1 MIERALISVSEKQ
14 GLDCLI
20 HGLFIINPYIEII
33 SFGDT
38 EKAIREIVGT
48 EKHFEENHWIQ
59 GDKYKQDQIINVYDF
74 TDLGE
79 MLMGRVKTLHPQI
92 HGGISYLKNIDAEE
106 AKINGIVP
114 IDLVVCN
121 FSLLTQTSVN
131 HDTLEEFIENFDIGG
146 PAMIMGSV
154 MNYKKVIVVVDHK
167 DYSMIIDE
175 LKLGYGELNS
185 KSKEML
191 AIKAV
196 KYVADYWSLNTE
208 K

>member
-1 MIERALISVSEKQ
+1 M
-14 GLDCLI
+14 
-20 HGLFIINPYIEII
+20 
-33 SFGDT
+33 
-38 EKAIREIVGT
+38 
-48 EKHFEENHWIQ
+48 
-59 GDKYKQDQIINVYDF
+59 
-74 TDLGE
+74 
-79 MLMGRVKTLHPQI
+79 
-92 HGGISYLKNIDAEE
+92 
-106 AKINGIVP
+106 
-114 IDLVVCN
+114 
-121 FSLLTQTSVN
+121 
-131 HDTLEEFIENFDIGG
+131 EEFIENFDIGG